1 MKRVWCGV
9 LTLLLLVGMTA
20 CDGGGDTPTTP
31 TTVPT
36 TVTTTTTATAN
47 DKFPVAGSVKVTFED
62 DRVLLGD
69 TAIVPLGG
77 VQMVFSALQ
86 QGGSA
91 MQDEYGTIHN
101 AQFPNAWM
109 TEYVY
114 GESGID
120 RTAYIETVVPV
131 GEDTARLVRYLTYES
146 KYGFN
151 GVFVGSM
158 FSQVTEKW
166 QAASEERMLDTQII
180 GDHYI
185 GAVYPL
191 SEEYEIV
198 FYQSEFSEGR
208 VCAIGIEAIVPS
220 DSNERAEPRRTQ
232 DIHVKITEDGFSVG
246 DLTMA
251 RYGEAAPLLALLG
264 EPETVERSRN
274 SDHYGEWYAKY
285 SYADCHV
292 ETVVLEGETVER
304 FSLLTLL
311 DKRHSIDG
319 VTVGM
324 RASQLPD
331 TWLHEYQRDIR
342 FQGSAMHGYYFN
354 RFTAGGGVRYSAVFE
369 LQDGDIDAADDAPF
383 DLERHIMALH
393 VASHGVIDEY

>member
-9 LTLLLLVGMTA
+9 LTFLLLVGMTA
-20 CDGGGDTPTTP
+20 CDGGGDTPTTS

-47 DKFPVAGSVKVTFED
+47 DKFPVAGSVEVTFED

-69 TAIVPLGG
+69 AAIVPQGD

-86 QGGSA
+86 QGGST

-114 GESGID
+114 GKSGIN

-151 GVFVGSM
+151 GVFVGSL
-158 FSQVTEKW
+158 FSKVTEKW
-166 QAASEERMLDTQII
+166 QAASGERRLNTQFSDIYE
-180 GDHYI
+180 GV
-185 GAVYPL
+185 VYPL
-191 SEEYEIV
+191 SENYEIV
-198 FYQSEFSEGR
+198 FYRSESGEGR

-220 DSNERAEPRRTQ
+220 EGDGEVVPRRTQ
-232 DIHVKITEDGFSVG
+232 ELAVEMTDGGFTIG
-246 DLTMA
+246 ELMME

-264 EPETVERSRN
+264 SPETVERSCN
-274 SDHYGEWYAKY
+274 SDYYGEWYAKY
-285 SYADCHV
+285 TYADCSV
-292 ETVVLEGETVER
+292 ETVILEGETLER

-331 TWLHEYQRDIR
+331 TWLHEHQHDIR
-342 FQGSAMHGYYFN
+342 FQGPNMHGYYFN

-369 LQDGDIDAADDAPF
+369 LQDGDIGVDDGTPF
-383 DLERHIMALH
+383 DLERRIAALQ
-393 VASHGVIDEY
+393 VASYGVIDEY